1 VRYLSESELLQDRT
15 GDEKI
20 SCREIGWKV
29 DGTAPGSQAVLVIDI
44 RGIILPI
51 SQ

>member
-1 VRYLSESELLQDRT
+1 MRDLSESELLQDRT

-20 SCREIGWKV
+20 SCREIGWEV
-29 DGTAPGSQAVLVIDI
+29 DGIVPRSQAVMVIDDI
-44 RGIILPI
+44 GIILRI